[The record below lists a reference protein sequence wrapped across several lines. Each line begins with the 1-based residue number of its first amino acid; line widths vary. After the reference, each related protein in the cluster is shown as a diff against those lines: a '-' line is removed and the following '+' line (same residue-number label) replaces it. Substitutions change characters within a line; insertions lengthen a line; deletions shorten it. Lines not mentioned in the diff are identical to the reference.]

1 MNSNPDVKALGR
13 MAGGYGGNISAKS
26 LKLKS
31 LGADA
36 RGKERVVG
44 DEVRRA
50 GTDRGGQCTPTS
62 GTSPGNLE
70 MLILGP
76 HSRPTE

>member
-13 MAGGYGGNISAKS
+13 MAGGYGGKISAKS

-36 RGKERVVG
+36 RGKERVAG

-50 GTDRGGQCTPTS
+50 GTDGGGAVSTNVRDFTWELR
-62 GTSPGNLE
+62 NA
-70 MLILGP
+70 
-76 HSRPTE
+76 HSRASLQTD